1 MDYYILIIIILVL
14 SFMQSVLGVGLLV
27 LGTPT
32 LLIIGFNFFDALS
45 ILLPSSIIISFLQTI
60 ESKEDYKN
68 FNIDFLLYCLPSVL
82 VGLLLVIYFE
92 NIINFKLFIGV
103 MLIISGIMR
112 FKKNISYLNEKINK
126 FKKGFLLFI
135 GLVHGLTNMG
145 GGLLTLFSS
154 SIFQDKKRIRNS
166 IAYGYLFMGILQ
178 YISLLLLVEN
188 IFRVDIFLFML
199 ISIISYIFFGKPY
212 FKYISNNFFQQFI
225 TYIILIYG
233 FIILSNLLQ

>member
-32 LLIIGFNFFDALS
+32 LLIMGFNFFDALS

-112 FKKNISYLNEKINK
+112 FKKNISYLNEKINN

-135 GLVHGLTNMG
+135 GLDAH
-145 GGLLTLFSS
+145 
-154 SIFQDKKRIRNS
+154 
-166 IAYGYLFMGILQ
+166 
-178 YISLLLLVEN
+178 E
-188 IFRVDIFLFML
+188 
-199 ISIISYIFFGKPY
+199 GKA
-212 FKYISNNFFQQFI
+212 
-225 TYIILIYG
+225 
-233 FIILSNLLQ
+233 